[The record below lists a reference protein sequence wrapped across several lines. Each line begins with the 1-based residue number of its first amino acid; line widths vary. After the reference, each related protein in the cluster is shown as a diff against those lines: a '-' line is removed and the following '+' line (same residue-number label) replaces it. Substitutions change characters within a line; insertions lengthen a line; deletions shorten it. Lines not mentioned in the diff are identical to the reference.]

1 MFRSVISIS
10 SDNSIVG
17 ILKISLYASR
27 KELWRSLPR
36 LTVKDQ
42 RRDQKKEIANR
53 NSVSFDSEDK
63 IRDLLLSLYEHDH
76 IIRLFILLE
85 INSR

>member
-36 LTVKDQ
+36 LTVKEQ

-63 IRDLLLSLYEHDH
+63 ISGIFCCRYMNTIILYACSFYL
-76 IIRLFILLE
+76 R
-85 INSR
+85 